1 MNGIIAYVRKLS
13 DFLRNEIWHDPKDAG
28 RLYFFYYQTVRVI
41 LMTVYGLKNR
51 LILLRAS
58 ALSYTTLLAI
68 IPIFAI
74 AFSMLKGLGFH
85 TRSENLIN
93 YLTAGQ
99 EELTNRIILYI
110 SNTNFKALGA
120 FGTALLIYASVMM
133 LSNVERT
140 FNELWGVS
148 RQRTVARKISNYISF
163 LFIGPFL
170 MILATAMIAS
180 FSSNTIIAELTDY
193 QVFKQ
198 FFILFYKIIP
208 HATLWIAFTA
218 MYYLMPNTRVKF
230 LPALVAGIL
239 CGSTWEAAFRV
250 YTEFNIGVARYNTI
264 YGTFAVLP
272 VFFIWL
278 YISWIIVLI
287 GAQLSYA
294 IQNVRSYQQEFN
306 YYHVGYDQKEK
317 MALHIMLKI
326 AETFHNGLSSLG
338 IEALSGALSIPIRL
352 VREITGKL
360 IESGLLKEVFGE
372 EITFQPA
379 KNLELISVL
388 DVFYAMRHEAD
399 ITWHVSNDEKN
410 ERLDI
415 LIRNRKKA
423 EAEQLAKVSML
434 DLLEGSK
441 VIAAG

>member
-1 MNGIIAYVRKLS
+1 
-13 DFLRNEIWHDPKDAG
+13 
-28 RLYFFYYQTVRVI
+28 
-41 LMTVYGLKNR
+41 
-51 LILLRAS
+51 
-58 ALSYTTLLAI
+58 
-68 IPIFAI
+68 
-74 AFSMLKGLGFH
+74 MLKGLGFH

-441 VIAAG
+441 VIATG